1 MFICTQEM
9 YLARIA
15 FDATANEVIRQSSIF
30 WCIVQIEC
38 IFDWI
43 CYETLTSQT
52 IESSSQS
59 RRISRQQQ
67 EWWWKRSCWSS
78 LEWQEHSFSNVQSS
92 RTNLIQSLSF
102 IISTACSSRIDSE
115 RFYTS
120 ENFVHSTHI
129 A

>member
-9 YLARIA
+9 CRAWIA
-15 FDATANEVIRQSSIF
+15 LDATANEVIKQSSIF
-30 WCIVQIEC
+30 WCTAWIKR

-43 CYETLTSQT
+43 CYKTSTSRT

-59 RRISRQQQ
+59 RIISRQQQ
-67 EWWWKRSCWSS
+67 EWWWKWSCWSS
-78 LEWQEHSFSNVQSS
+78 LEWQEHSFFNEWSS
-92 RTNLIQSLSF
+92 RTNLIHSLSF
-102 IISTACSSRIDSE
+102 IVSTMCSSHINSE
-115 RFYTS
+115 RFSIS